1 LPGIAGLILTMAVAV
16 DANVLIYERMRD
28 EANAGRA
35 AMAAADTGYRRAMT
49 SIFDANVT
57 TMISALIMFS
67 FGVGAVKGF
76 AWTLSIGVIT
86 SVFSAIVVTQ
96 LLIGWWFRVTRA
108 KTLPI
113 A

>member
-1 LPGIAGLILTMAVAV
+1 MAVAV

-28 EANAGRA
+28 EANAGRRA
-35 AMAAADTGYRRAMT
+35 ILAADEGYKRAMS

-57 TMISALIMFS
+57 TMIAALIMFS

-76 AWTLSIGVIT
+76 AWTLSIGVVT
-86 SVFSAIVVTQ
+86 SVFTAILVTQ
-96 LLIGWWFRVTRA
+96 VLIGWWFRVTNA